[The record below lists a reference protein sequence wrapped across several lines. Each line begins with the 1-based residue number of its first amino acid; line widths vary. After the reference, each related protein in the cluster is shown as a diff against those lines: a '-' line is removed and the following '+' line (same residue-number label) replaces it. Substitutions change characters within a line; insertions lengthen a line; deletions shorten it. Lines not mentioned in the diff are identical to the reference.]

1 MITPERTRFEFE
13 DGLMAAWHWPN
24 PDKPILVFA
33 HANGF
38 NGGVYRQLLQPL
50 SERFEIIA
58 PDMRGH
64 GRTTLS
70 ANPDTHENWH
80 IYARDLLALYG
91 QLDRPP
97 ALLGGHSMGASST
110 LLAAAQMP
118 APPNLA
124 LVEPVVL
131 PPLMYLMAQSPLWPL
146 IKARL
151 PMGRQARARSN
162 RWADREAVLERYGAK
177 ATFANWAEGVLAN
190 YLEDGLRET
199 PDGVVLSCNP
209 YWEAANFEA
218 QSHGLMPAAA
228 TLGAKTHV
236 LRAETGSTTINAAG
250 LKARG
255 AQITPVSG
263 GHLIAMEN
271 PKVVS
276 DWISSV
282 ADLEGI

>member
-1 MITPERTRFEFE
+1 MITPECTRFELE
-13 DGLMAAWHWPN
+13 DGFMAAWHWPN

-146 IKARL
+146 VKARL

-162 RWADREAVLERYGAK
+162 RWADREAVLERYGTK
-177 ATFANWAEGVLAN
+177 ATFANWAEGVVDL
-190 YLEDGLRET
+190 
-199 PDGVVLSCNP
+199 
-209 YWEAANFEA
+209 
-218 QSHGLMPAAA
+218 
-228 TLGAKTHV
+228 
-236 LRAETGSTTINAAG
+236 
-250 LKARG
+250 
-255 AQITPVSG
+255 
-263 GHLIAMEN
+263 
-271 PKVVS
+271 
-276 DWISSV
+276 V
-282 ADLEGI
+282 ADAVIVENDACGQRDTKNILVKPARLFGIEHPHGGVMHRLDRGHPGFG